1 VREDLEAIGRRMRA
15 ERPRVRRA
23 ASRVYDEYLKAN
35 RVQDGTASYSRA
47 LTLILAP
54 PLRDAL
60 PAVRK

>member
-1 VREDLEAIGRRMRA
+1 MRA

-60 PAVRK
+60 PAVRR